1 MEGHLLND
9 ISQRMAVTVEL
20 LNSVVCSCGMN
31 FVVLYHVLWCLS
43 HFQEKCCMTV
53 MWHVGGAGHNVK
65 KMHWAGKNEKGE
77 GPAGTGLVGV
87 MSTRAWN

>member
-9 ISQRMAVTVEL
+9 ISQHMAVTVEL

-31 FVVLYHVLWCLS
+31 FLFYIMFCGAWGIS
-43 HFQEKCCMTV
+43 KNKCRMMV

-65 KMHWAGKNEKGE
+65 KIYWAGKNEKGE

-87 MSTRAWN
+87 MNTRAWN